1 MFQSKFFLIMSILI
15 LAAVGTTVAFQ
26 AMEMQEYQLF
36 ETIFAKK

>member
-1 MFQSKFFLIMSILI
+1 MFQSKLFLVMLLLI
-15 LAAVGTTVAFQ
+15 FVAIGATVAFQ

>member
-1 MFQSKFFLIMSILI
+1 MFQSKFFLIMSLLI
-15 LAAVGTTVAFQ
+15 LAAVAATVAFQ

>member
-1 MFQSKFFLIMSILI
+1 MFKSKLTLIMSLLI
-15 LAAVGTTVAFQ
+15 LAAIGTTFAFQ